1 MIKSN
6 GDLRPELC
14 HAAAGAG
21 LGGGV
26 RAAAGPQLAALQHRP
41 VQLVQEDCTQV
52 LTVSPSGQAVW
63 LEPQSGLTA
72 EMYST
77 AAAAGTYICRRGGG
91 LGGQRGGE
99 RAATPPATPTPASS
113 HWTSSAQRK
122 SQQIFCHCNPIC
134 VHLSHSIVDLL
145 CLVTG
150 GDWGDRGEQGV
161 VCTVGSCGFSLA
173 DPYSAHTNSGDRALE
188 RDWNASQ
195 FSISVLSPLRLSLEP
210 GEESVGLQPR

>member
-1 MIKSN
+1 MVTS
-6 GDLRPELC
+6 GPSS
-14 HAAAGAG
+14 ATQQPVPVWVAG
-21 LGGGV
+21 
-26 RAAAGPQLAALQHRP
+26 
-41 VQLVQEDCTQV
+41 
-52 LTVSPSGQAVW
+52 SGQQRDPSSQHCNTVQCNWCRRTVLRYSRCRRQDRRCGWSRSPDSLQRCTA
-63 LEPQSGLTA
+63 LRQLLGLT
-72 EMYST
+72 S
-77 AAAAGTYICRRGGG
+77 AGEEVDWAGRGE
-91 LGGQRGGE
+91 E
-99 RAATPPATPTPASS
+99 REQPHHQPHRHPHPRTGPHLHNAS
-113 HWTSSAQRK
+113 HNH
-122 SQQIFCHCNPIC
+122 CHCNPIC